1 MSSNLAND
9 DSEMMR
15 VPTPEQEQVRA
26 HSRQHDQLVA
36 GAQTRHARRNG
47 PRHPFQTLL
56 LPYRIRGA
64 QILDHE
70 ISFMSGRIIFQ
81 EAENPEP
88 RLFVKTGRLEI
99 EGIEINGVTLV
110 LQR

>member
-36 GAQTRHARRNG
+36 GAQTRHARRTD
-47 PRHPFQTLL
+47 HATLPDAATA
-56 LPYRIRGA
+56 LPD
-64 QILDHE
+64 Q
-70 ISFMSGRIIFQ
+70 GR
-81 EAENPEP
+81 ANP
-88 RLFVKTGRLEI
+88 
-99 EGIEINGVTLV
+99 
-110 LQR
+110 